1 MSTAPHLRLVLLLLA
16 LAACSGPTTTAA
28 APEQGPVAPTNRIDV
43 PDTVRKNLG
52 IEFVRVERRAV
63 SATLRL
69 PGRFELLPQARH
81 EHRAPLAGRI
91 DVRTAPLQPVEPG
104 TLLYTIDAPDWR
116 ATQRE
121 LGEID
126 AALEVTAARLASMR
140 PLLAAHKDHE
150 ESLREAAHVM
160 EARVRE
166 LEATRASV
174 GGQAQAIADASVQLA
189 QVRAQAAEAAEKH
202 TETEA
207 LLAQLE
213 ADQRTGRDR
222 FQLLLAGAA
231 ATIGVDVA
239 TLVAKGDRD
248 LPRWRT
254 IDRLEVRARAAGI
267 VDALPLP
274 SGSWATDHELV
285 ATVVDPTRVRCRARA
300 LQSDLPR
307 LRTGLAATIVPPGT
321 SGAARSL
328 AGTLQLGAEADP
340 AQRTIDVFVTPTATA
355 WFARAGVAVFV
366 EVAADG
372 EGDAAPEIAV
382 PTAAVMQDGLVHV
395 LFRRDPADPDKVIR
409 IDGDLGRDDGRWIEV
424 KSGLVDGDQ
433 VVVAGAY
440 ELMLASSGS
449 ATKGG
454 HFHAD
459 GTFHADDHK

>member
-1 MSTAPHLRLVLLLLA
+1 MSPASPLRLVLPLLA
-16 LAACSGPTTTAA
+16 FAACSRPAPTPAE
-28 APEQGPVAPTNRIDV
+28 PEHGHDAPTNRIDV
-43 PDTVRKNLG
+43 PATVRRNLG
-52 IEFVRVERRAV
+52 IEFVRAERRAV
-63 SATLRL
+63 RATLRL

-126 AALEVTAARLASMR
+126 AALEVTAARLASMQ
-140 PLLAAHKDHE
+140 PLLAAHKVHE
-150 ESLREAAHVM
+150 LSLHDAARVM
-160 EARVRE
+160 EGRVRE

-213 ADQRTGRDR
+213 ADQRTGRER

-231 ATIGVDVA
+231 ATIGVDVP
-239 TLVAKGDRD
+239 TLLTKGERD

-274 SGSWATDHELV
+274 SGSWAADHELV

-307 LRTGLAATIVPPGT
+307 LRTGLPAAIVPPGT
-321 SGAARSL
+321 GGAASGL

-340 AQRTIDVFVTPTATA
+340 AQRTIDVFVTPATTAS
-355 WFARAGVAVFV
+355 FARAGVAAFV
-366 EVAADG
+366 EVEA
-372 EGDAAPEIAV
+372 EGGGPAELAV
-382 PTAAVMQDGLVHV
+382 PLAAIMQDGLAHV

-424 KSGLVDGDQ
+424 KSGLVDGDE